1 MSCISRLLTV
11 TDFTHFLI
19 TTAEILNNVNSALI
33 TNHKQKSLCMVT
45 TCLLLEGIMS
55 SSL

>member
-55 SSL
+55 SPL

>member
-1 MSCISRLLTV
+1 MSCISWPLTV
-11 TDFTHFLI
+11 TDCRHFLI
-19 TTAEILNNVNSALI
+19 TTAEILNNVNSTLI
-33 TNHKQKSLCMVT
+33 TNHKQKPLCMVT